1 MTPPPPPAPW
11 IRELSRTL
19 TSASLVE
26 AFSRRPRS
34 AILDSS
40 LLIEGVGR
48 YSVFGADPF
57 AMLRAKGR
65 VIHLTAG
72 GQTRRTTGN
81 PFAALRRLL
90 TRYSVPAAGGVP
102 FTAGA
107 IGCLGYDLAHEIER
121 LPARARDDL
130 KIPDLAVACYDPL
143 VVHDN
148 LERRTFVVGAG
159 LNPKTERE
167 SPEAITDDVHR
178 LLEGGAASG
187 SERRPAGPPAVE
199 ATLTREAYLTAVRR
213 IRDYIAAGDVYQV
226 NFAQRFRFSPAPA
239 PSGLFRT
246 LRDRYPSP
254 FGAFLD
260 FGDFA
265 VVSASPERFLKVEG
279 RHVETR
285 PIKGTRPRGKNA
297 ADDDRLAKDLLH
309 SAKDN
314 AELAMIVDLERND
327 LGRVCSYGS
336 VRVTSARELEVHP
349 TVLHLVATVEGELAP
364 RKDAVDLLE
373 ATFPGGSV
381 TGAPK
386 IRSMEIIDELE
397 PVSRGVYTG
406 AIGYFGFQGRMDLS
420 VAIRL
425 AVLRERSAWVWV
437 GGGIVADSDPI
448 SEYDE
453 TLAKG
458 RSLAEAM
465 GVSEWGK
472 TARAA
477 GVRQIPGFGF

>member
-1 MTPPPPPAPW
+1 MTAPGASTPW
-11 IRELSRTL
+11 VREFSRTL
-19 TSASLVE
+19 TSAALVD
-26 AFSRRPRS
+26 AFERLPQP

-48 YSVFGADPF
+48 YSIFGAEPF
-57 AMLRAKGR
+57 ATLRAKGR
-65 VIHLTAG
+65 VIHLTEG
-72 GQTRRTTGN
+72 GQTRRFTGN

-90 TRYSVPAAGGVP
+90 TRYAVPAAGDVP

-107 IGCLGYDLAHEIER
+107 IGYLGYDLAHEIER
-121 LPARARDDL
+121 LPTRARDDL
-130 KIPDLAVACYDPL
+130 KLPDLAVACYDPL
-143 VVHDN
+143 IVHDS

-178 LLEGGAASG
+178 LLEGEGQPP
-187 SERRPAGPPAVE
+187 PAPPDRSPTGPAVE
-199 ATLTREAYLTAVRR
+199 ATLSREAYLSAVRR
-213 IRDYIAAGDVYQV
+213 IHEYITAGDVYQV
-226 NFAQRFRFSPAPA
+226 NFAQRFAFAGAPGA
-239 PSGLFRT
+239 FPLFRT
-246 LRDRYPSP
+246 LRERYPSP
-254 FGAFLD
+254 FGALLD

-265 VVSASPERFLKVEG
+265 VVSSSPERFLKLDG

-297 ADDDRLAKDLLH
+297 TDDERLAKDLLH
-309 SAKDN
+309 SPKDN

-327 LGRVCSYGS
+327 LGRVCTYGS

-349 TVLHLVATVEGELAP
+349 TVLHLVATVDGELAP
-364 RKDAVDLLE
+364 RKDAVDLL
-373 ATFPGGSV
+373 AASFPGGSV

-386 IRSMEIIDELE
+386 IRAMEIIDELE

-406 AIGYFGFQGRMDLS
+406 ALGFFGFQGRMDLS
-420 VAIRL
+420 VAIRI
-425 AVLRERSAWVWV
+425 AVVKDRSAWVWV
-437 GGGIVADSDPI
+437 GGGIVADSDPV

-458 RSLAEAM
+458 RALAEAM
-465 GVSEWGK
+465 GVPDWTK
-472 TARAA
+472 TARQA
-477 GVRQIPGFGF
+477 GVR